1 MENLKFGKTKSGKSQ
16 GISDAKIPMN
26 PVSKK
31 CCINPEGMYQQQSFS
46 NSLSSAG
53 SYKNPKLKINLDHI
67 IMLWCFLLVHFSA
80 FSGSRTL
87 HRHGKRILLGI
98 SQKNDRFRRSQNLL
112 PQKLEGFADF
122 ADIQNTF
129 RNNKGVF
136 FWYIF
141 LPLLVLGDFADIEN
155 VFLWASLS
163 KMTDL
168 EGFKAFCLKSWRVSQ
183 SSQGFQIL

>member
-1 MENLKFGKTKSGKSQ
+1 
-16 GISDAKIPMN
+16 
-26 PVSKK
+26 
-31 CCINPEGMYQQQSFS
+31 MYQQQSFS

-67 IMLWCFLLVHFSA
+67 IMLSCFLLVHFSA

-98 SQKNDRFRRSQNLL
+98 SQKNDRFRRPQNLL

-129 RNNKGVF
+129 FETIRVYSFGTF
-136 FWYIF
+136 FCLFWF
-141 LPLLVLGDFADIEN
+141 SET
-155 VFLWASLS
+155 SQTS
-163 KMTDL
+163 KMYSCGHL
-168 EGFKAFCLKSWRVSQ
+168 SGK
-183 SSQGFQIL
+183 